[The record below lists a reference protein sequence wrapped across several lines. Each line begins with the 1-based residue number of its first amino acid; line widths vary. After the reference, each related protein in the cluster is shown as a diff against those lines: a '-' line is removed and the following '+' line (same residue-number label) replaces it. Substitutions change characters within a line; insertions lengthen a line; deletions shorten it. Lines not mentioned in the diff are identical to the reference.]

1 MSVIWK
7 KSFPMSFNIFF
18 WCLWC
23 SFWHLCCSLA
33 PLVTPKNNSMHPL
46 TFNFPMPLS
55 SPNTPCHIRE
65 IHFYPFIHQNPWHPP
80 QSFSHPH
87 CSSSTLVI
95 PPCHSLR
102 SSIISHH
109 SPHHLD
115 IFPPLTKLN
124 WNILEPKHP
133 ISKQFFYLW
142 CLELRH
148 LASQHPIMG
157 HSQDVFSKP

>member
-1 MSVIWK
+1 LVLMV
-7 KSFPMSFNIFF
+7 FF
-18 WCLWC
+18 
-23 SFWHLCCSLA
+23 LA
-33 PLVTPKNNSMHPL
+33 PLL
-46 TFNFPMPLS
+46 FLG
-55 SPNTPCHIRE
+55 TPCHIRE

-95 PPCHSLR
+95 PPCHSLH

-124 WNILEPKHP
+124 WNIPEPKHP
-133 ISKQFFYLW
+133 ISKQFFNLW
-142 CLELRH
+142 CLELGH

-157 HSQDVFSKP
+157 HSKDVFSKP